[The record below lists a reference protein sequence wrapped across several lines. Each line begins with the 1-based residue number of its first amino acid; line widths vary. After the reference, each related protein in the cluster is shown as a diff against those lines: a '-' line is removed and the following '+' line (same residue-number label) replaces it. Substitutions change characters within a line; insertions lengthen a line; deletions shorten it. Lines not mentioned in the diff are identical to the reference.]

1 VELSRSFEVDQPA
14 DAVASIA
21 ASDETLARLFEGTKT
36 EIIERDGNCRT
47 VQTHYTALGR
57 DGVATFQ
64 FLFCEEGTIQ
74 FEKVC
79 DGNVWRKL
87 EGVVSFTSVRKG
99 KPEEGNPG
107 ENRLREGTRVTLHLS
122 GSTKTLVPELAIRGP
137 MKEQL
142 DQMTKSLRKCIEDAG
157 DH

>member
-14 DAVASIA
+14 AAAARIA
-21 ASDETLARLFEGTKT
+21 ASEETLERLFEGAKT
-36 EIIERDGNCRT
+36 EIIERDGNRRT
-47 VQTHYTALGR
+47 IRTHYTALGR

-64 FLFCEEGTIQ
+64 FLFCEEGSIQ

-87 EGVVSFTSVRKG
+87 EGVVSFAELG
-99 KPEEGNPG
+99 QGDEA
-107 ENRLREGTRVTLHLS
+107 GTRVTLHLS

-137 MKEQL
+137 MKDQL
-142 DQMTKSLRKCIEDAG
+142 DQMTESLRKCLEEGG
-157 DH
+157 DR